1 MLAVFR
7 QELRMQRG
15 SWITWTI
22 VLLCLAAVYL
32 SIYPSFAHDAK
43 TVTEA
48 FAKLPQAIKNAMGTG
63 GFRLLNFPG
72 FIANVLPI
80 FMLAGGIQAVSM
92 GISMLNRERLAGTSD
107 FLISKPV
114 ARGSIFWQ
122 KLFANLCIL
131 LVTSLALIAT
141 LYIGALAVKADDFS
155 TKTFLMVMAAFTL
168 VQCWFLAVGIAI
180 SQLIGRIRNS
190 IGLSIALC
198 FGLFVL
204 AMFSSIVGD
213 ETIRYLTPYKYIDL
227 LKVVQDGN
235 YEPAHLFV
243 WLVVVVVAIGSSWL
257 LFRRRDVESAS

>member
-1 MLAVFR
+1 MPTVFR

-32 SIYPSFAHDAK
+32 SIYPAFAHDAK

-48 FAKLPQAIKNAMGTG
+48 FANLPQAIKNAMGTG

-107 FLISKPV
+107 FLLTKPV
-114 ARGSIFWQ
+114 ARSGVFWQ
-122 KLFANLCIL
+122 KLLANLCIL
-131 LVTSLALIAT
+131 GVTSLMLIGT
-141 LYIGALAVKADDFS
+141 LYIGSHLVKADSFS
-155 TKTFLMVMAAFTL
+155 TKTLLMVMAAFNL

-180 SQLIGRIRNS
+180 SQLVGRIRNS

-204 AMFSSIVGD
+204 AMFSSVVGD

-227 LKVVQDGN
+227 LKVVQEGS
-235 YEPAHLFV
+235 YEPAHLIV
-243 WLVVVVVAIGSSWL
+243 WLAVVVVAIGGSWL
-257 LFRRRDVESAS
+257 LFRHRDVESAS